1 MTNAAG
7 IAAAN
12 QYFPLAWTAEPFLA
26 YMRFA
31 AREALRYEIDE
42 N

>member
-12 QYFPLAWTAEPFLA
+12 QYFPLRVDSRAFFGVYAFCG
-26 YMRFA
+26 
-31 AREALRYEIDE
+31 
-42 N
+42 